1 MKKLLLV
8 FMAAATQ
15 FAWSQLSVTFP
26 ENATSYDF
34 GKVEIGD
41 TAEVTVTFKNTADEE
56 IYVSLQ
62 NIIDQVYPGLADGTT
77 FCSNPD
83 TAFNLS
89 NVNGF
94 YLSPNVSITKTINF
108 VPNAYAYQEFIGCA
122 VCKTAAKGT
131 DCIES
136 ATDSLG
142 IYSANFNF
150 SYSYTAIF
158 ARTTSVSPQ
167 ITVSVTGEGVKR
179 AVGLNDELLSN
190 INVYPN
196 PAINTV
202 HLSEGTKWTLRT
214 MSGFEVAVGEGKEID
229 LTALNSGI
237 YFVEFQGENTSFV
250 QKIVKQ

>member
-15 FAWSQLSVTFP
+15 FAWSQLSITFP

-62 NIIDQVYPGLADGTT
+62 NILDQVYPGLADGTT

-94 YLSPNVSITKTINF
+94 YLSPNVSIIKRINF

-122 VCKTAAKGT
+122 ECKTAAKGT

-158 ARTTSVSPQ
+158 VKSVSQ
-167 ITVSVTGEGVKR
+167 TVSVSVTGEGVKR
-179 AVGLNDELLSN
+179 AVGLQNELLAN
-190 INVYPN
+190 ISMYPN
-196 PAINTV
+196 PAKDVV